1 MKLLDY
7 QDLRAK
13 GIKYSRVHLWRLEAA
28 GKFPKRV
35 RLSPARHGWVE
46 DEVEDYLEQL
56 VAAAR
61 DGGDA

>member
-1 MKLLDY
+1 MRLLDY

-35 RLSPARHGWVE
+35 RLSPSRHGWLE
-46 DEVEDYLEQL
+46 DEVDDHIEAL
-56 VAAAR
+56 VTQR
-61 DGGDA
+61 DGEQA

>member
-35 RLSPARHGWVE
+35 RLSPSRHGWVE
-46 DEVEDYLEQL
+46 DEIDDHLEGL
-56 VAAAR
+56 VAAR
-61 DGGDA
+61 DQGDAA

>member
-35 RLSPARHGWVE
+35 RLSPARHGWLE
-46 DEVEDYLEQL
+46 DEVDDHLEGL
-56 VAAAR
+56 VAQR
-61 DGGDA
+61 DGGEA

>member
-1 MKLLDY
+1 MRLLDY

-35 RLSPARHGWVE
+35 RLSSARHAWLE
-46 DEVEDYLEQL
+46 DEVDDHLEQL
-56 VAAAR
+56 VAAQR
-61 DGGDA
+61 GGGEA